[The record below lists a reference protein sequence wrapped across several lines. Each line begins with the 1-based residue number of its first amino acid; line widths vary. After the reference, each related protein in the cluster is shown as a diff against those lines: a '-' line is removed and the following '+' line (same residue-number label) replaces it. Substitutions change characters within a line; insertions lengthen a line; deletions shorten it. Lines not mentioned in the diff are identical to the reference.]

1 MHKGDYTRQVVKMLF
16 SQWQDTDRLFW

>member
-1 MHKGDYTRQVVKMLF
+1 MLF